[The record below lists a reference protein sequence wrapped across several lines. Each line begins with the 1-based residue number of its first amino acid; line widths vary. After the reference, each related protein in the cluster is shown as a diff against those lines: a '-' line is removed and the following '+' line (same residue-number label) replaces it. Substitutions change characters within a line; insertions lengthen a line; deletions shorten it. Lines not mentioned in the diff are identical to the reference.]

1 MWKWD
6 KWDTIKKG
14 CLICLDI
21 ARKISRIKPCGYSWP
36 KVNYIVDCNIIMNKK
51 VLELLEKLGI
61 KYEIHDHKA
70 IYTIEEWIE
79 IDKQFKGRSAKSLL
93 LKEKKK
99 DNYFLAVLEW
109 HTRMDLKLLS
119 KQVWANKWL
128 SFASPER
135 LKEKLNIT
143 PWSVSPFALIYNE
156 EKDIKLIFDNDL
168 LKDEFLS
175 FHPNINTQTID
186 VPKDEFMKFLDYLDN
201 EVFIYDFENNE
212 IINDR

>member
-1 MWKWD
+1 
-6 KWDTIKKG
+6 
-14 CLICLDI
+14 
-21 ARKISRIKPCGYSWP
+21 
-36 KVNYIVDCNIIMNKK
+36 
-51 VLELLEKLGI
+51 
-61 KYEIHDHKA
+61 
-70 IYTIEEWIE
+70 
-79 IDKQFKGRSAKSLL
+79 
-93 LKEKKK
+93 
-99 DNYFLAVLEW
+99 
-109 HTRMDLKLLS
+109 MDLKLLS